1 MLKYVCIMSDEIN
14 KKCWRKLTF
23 GMIGLAIFASASHY
37 CMIIEDNNP
46 GVSMFQG
53 PLEYAVGIE
62 VVFMGLVLSFV
73 SFIDLYKL
81 VTKDLTL
88 SHYKEE

>member
-1 MLKYVCIMSDEIN
+1 MVSDEIN
-14 KKCWRKLTF
+14 KKCWRKLTY
-23 GMIGLAIFASASHY
+23 GMIGLAIFAAASHY

-46 GVSMFQG
+46 GISMFQG

-62 VVFMGLVLSFV
+62 VVFMGLALSFI

-81 VTKDLTL
+81 VRQDLTL
-88 SHYKEE
+88 SQDKERI